1 MVSRVTDAALSNVG
15 ESRCERGWSAQ
26 IMSGIAIV
34 VLLVIGVPLLAFAVW
49 QLLQEGLV
57 RIESGSVGLLI
68 VRGKAS
74 DRILMP
80 GAHFIWPFRHQ
91 MIQGYPMRELTYLTA
106 DDGGVEETDF
116 SDPPLMARLGDRAAV
131 SVYYTIR
138 FRILP
143 DSLRGLHERV
153 GPDGL
158 KPLVRD
164 QSRRDIIQELASDV
178 YGIDDAF
185 GAARDQLEAKL
196 AARVTE
202 SLQADGFEVGM
213 FNLRGIDLGAVNEAV
228 VATVRAKAGLELEKA
243 DARVRKLRV
252 DNEAKTTA
260 QLASSLTDAVLRY
273 RQIEL
278 GREALQR
285 WDGRIVI
292 GDAALARAVA
302 AETTGA
308 AEQSTTDV
316 EPVAE
321 ADTSAAPQVDGP

>member
-1 MVSRVTDAALSNVG
+1 
-15 ESRCERGWSAQ
+15 
-26 IMSGIAIV
+26 MSGIAILV
-34 VLLVIGVPLLAFAVW
+34 VLVIGLPLLAFAVW
-49 QLLQEGLV
+49 QLLQEALV

-74 DRILMP
+74 DRILLP

-106 DDGGVEETDF
+106 DDDGVEETDF
-116 SDPPLMARLGDRAAV
+116 SDPPLTARLGDRAEV

-138 FRILP
+138 FRIMP
-143 DSLRGLHERV
+143 DSLRELHERV

-158 KPLVRD
+158 KRLVRD
-164 QSRRDIIQELASDV
+164 HSRRDIINELASDV

-185 GAARDQLEAKL
+185 GGARDQLEAKL
-196 AARVTE
+196 AARVIE
-202 SLQADGFEVGM
+202 SLHEDGFEVGM
-213 FNLRGIDLGAVNEAV
+213 FNLRGIDLGSVDEIVGGA
-228 VATVRAKAGLELEKA
+228 VRAKAGLELEKA

-292 GDAALARAVA
+292 GDAAVARAVA
-302 AETTGA
+302 ADSTDA

-316 EPVAE
+316 EPVEE
-321 ADTSAAPQVDGP
+321 ADTSASPQVDGA

>member
-1 MVSRVTDAALSNVG
+1 
-15 ESRCERGWSAQ
+15 
-26 IMSGIAIV
+26 MSGIAIV
-34 VLLVIGVPLLAFAVW
+34 VLLVIGLPLLAFAVW

-106 DDGGVEETDF
+106 DDGGVEDTDF
-116 SDPPLMARLGDRAAV
+116 SDPPLTARLGDRAEV

-143 DSLRGLHERV
+143 DSLRALHERV

-158 KPLVRD
+158 KRLVRD
-164 QSRRDIIQELASDV
+164 HSRRDIINELASDV

-196 AARVTE
+196 AARVIE
-202 SLQADGFEVGM
+202 SLHEDGFEVDM
-213 FNLRGIDLGAVNEAV
+213 FNLRGIGLGSVDEIVGGA
-228 VATVRAKAGLELEKA
+228 VRAKAGLELEKA
-243 DARVRKLRV
+243 NARVRELRV

-260 QLASSLTDAVLRY
+260 QLASYLTDAVLRY

-292 GDAALARAVA
+292 GDTALARAA
-302 AETTGA
+302 AAGSTDA
-308 AEQSTTDV
+308 APQSTTDV
-316 EPVAE
+316 EPVEE
-321 ADTSAAPQVDGP
+321 AGTPASPQVDGA

>member
-1 MVSRVTDAALSNVG
+1 
-15 ESRCERGWSAQ
+15 
-26 IMSGIAIV
+26 MSGIAIV

-49 QLLQEGLV
+49 QLLQEALV

-74 DRILMP
+74 DKILTP

-91 MIQGYPMRELTYLTA
+91 MIQGYPLRELTYLTA

-116 SDPPLMARLGDRAAV
+116 SDPPLTARLGDRAAV

-143 DSLRGLHERV
+143 DALRELHERV

-158 KPLVRD
+158 KRLVRD
-164 QSRRDIIQELASDV
+164 QSRRVIIEELASDA

-196 AARVTE
+196 AARVIE
-202 SLQADGFEVGM
+202 SFHEDGFEVGM
-213 FNLRGIDLGAVNEAV
+213 FNLRGIDLGSVNEVIAG
-228 VATVRAKAGLELEKA
+228 TVRAKAELELEKA

-252 DNEAKTTA
+252 ENEAKTTA

-292 GDAALARAVA
+292 GDSAVARAA
-302 AETTGA
+302 A
-308 AEQSTTDV
+308 
-316 EPVAE
+316 
-321 ADTSAAPQVDGP
+321 ADRQARHSSRRPRSSPLRKRQRSESPQVDAP

>member
-1 MVSRVTDAALSNVG
+1 
-15 ESRCERGWSAQ
+15 
-26 IMSGIAIV
+26 MSGVAIV

-116 SDPPLMARLGDRAAV
+116 SDPPLTARLGDRTAV
-131 SVYYTIR
+131 GVYYTIR
-138 FRILP
+138 FRIRP
-143 DSLRGLHERV
+143 DGLRELHERV

-158 KPLVRD
+158 KRLVRD
-164 QSRRDIIQELASDV
+164 QSRRLIIEELAADT

-185 GAARDQLEAKL
+185 GAARDELEAKL
-196 AARVTE
+196 AALVIE
-202 SLQADGFEVGM
+202 SFHEDGFEVGM
-213 FNLRGIDLGAVNEAV
+213 FNLRGIDFGSVNDVIAG
-228 VATVRAKAGLELEKA
+228 TVRAKAELELEKA

-252 DNEAKTTA
+252 DNDAKTSA

-292 GDAALARAVA
+292 GDSAVARAAVESTA
-302 AETTGA
+302 AAQQPTPEV
-308 AEQSTTDV
+308 EQ
-316 EPVAE
+316 VAE
-321 ADTSAAPQVDGP
+321 GDTSESPQADTP

>member
-1 MVSRVTDAALSNVG
+1 
-15 ESRCERGWSAQ
+15 
-26 IMSGIAIV
+26 MSGIAIV

-49 QLLQEGLV
+49 QLLQEALV

-80 GAHFIWPFRHQ
+80 GSHFVWPFRHQ
-91 MIQGYPMRELTYLTA
+91 MIQGYPMRELTYLTT

-164 QSRRDIIQELASDV
+164 QSRRDIIQELASDA

-196 AARVTE
+196 AARVID
-202 SLQADGFEVGM
+202 SLHEDGFEVSM
-213 FNLRGIDLGAVNEAV
+213 FNLRGIDLGSVNEAV
-228 VATVRAKAGLELEKA
+228 AGAVRAKAGLELEKA
-243 DARVRKLRV
+243 DARSAQAAGGQRSEDDRSARVEPHRRRPALPADRARARGAPALGRSDRDRRLRV
-252 DNEAKTTA
+252 G
-260 QLASSLTDAVLRY
+260 AS
-273 RQIEL
+273 
-278 GREALQR
+278 GRS
-285 WDGRIVI
+285 RI
-292 GDAALARAVA
+292 GCCSRAVDDRRRA
-302 AETTGA
+302 C
-308 AEQSTTDV
+308 
-316 EPVAE
+316 
-321 ADTSAAPQVDGP
+321 